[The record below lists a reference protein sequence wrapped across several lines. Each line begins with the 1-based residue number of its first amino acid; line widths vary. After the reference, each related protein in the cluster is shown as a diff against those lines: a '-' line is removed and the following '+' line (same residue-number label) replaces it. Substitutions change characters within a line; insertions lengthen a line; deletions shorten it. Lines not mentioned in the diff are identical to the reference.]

1 MNSSNR
7 LQYAGFTLVEVA
19 MVMFIVGL
27 VLTGVLAVANSQIAN
42 GRISAT
48 KQRLDAVKEA
58 LVTFIANNNRLPC
71 PANPVLPSSN
81 ANYGREAAT
90 PGTCT
95 GAVIIG
101 GGAAANARG
110 IVPWVTLGLPDDG
123 ALDGWDRR
131 FSYQVRLSQTNLNA
145 TTIPSLTG
153 NISIQNAAVGAVI
166 NPNNPAVVVIL
177 SHGENG
183 TGAYLPY
190 TGSRAIPAPAPTGAD
205 EGENRDDDT
214 IYVDK
219 AYSANAA
226 NPFDDI
232 VLWLTPADLLTNL
245 QRTSV
250 IATSAGSVNEKL
262 TNAKNALIGY
272 IVGDTVN
279 PRTVFPGATTRTV
292 WRRLPY
298 ADRAPGACGGSLNDG
313 MADNNCLT
321 GNVPWSTLG
330 ITQASVTDPWGNTL
344 RYTVETTLA
353 QSTATSGLRQSPPA
367 LGTSPAL
374 TLRSLGAD
382 GIAAT
387 ADDTTLSISVGQLRG
402 QLPASG
408 ITIDP

>member
-1 MNSSNR
+1 MNLGYR
-7 LQYAGFTLVEVA
+7 FGRAGFTLVEVA
-19 MVMFIVGL
+19 MVMFVVGL
-27 VLTGVLAVANSQIAN
+27 VLTGVLAAANSQIAN

-71 PANPVLPSSN
+71 PANPALTLGN
-81 ANYGREAAT
+81 AAYGVEATT

-95 GAVIIG
+95 GAVNF
-101 GGAAANARG
+101 GAGATASARG
-110 IVPWVTLGLPDDG
+110 IVPWVTLGLPDE
-123 ALDGWDRR
+123 ATLDGWDRR
-131 FSYQVRLSQTNLNA
+131 FSYQVYRTQTNLTSA
-145 TTIPSLTG
+145 TIPSLAG
-153 NISIQNAAVGAVI
+153 NIRLLNSAGGADI
-166 NPNNPAVVVIL
+166 NPGNRATVIVL

-183 TGAYLPY
+183 AGAYLPH
-190 TGSRAIPAPAPTGAD
+190 TGARINPASSGVD
-205 EGENRDDDT
+205 EVENTDNDT
-214 IYVDK
+214 DYVHK
-219 AYSANAA
+219 AYTTTAA

-232 VLWLTPADLLTNL
+232 VLWLTPADLLTEL

-250 IATSAGSVNEKL
+250 ITTTAGSVNEKL

-272 IVGDTVN
+272 LVGDTVD
-279 PRTVFPGATTRTV
+279 PKTVFPAAVTRTV

-298 ADRAPGACGGSLNDG
+298 ADRAPGACGGSLNNG
-313 MADNNCLT
+313 TADNNCLT

-330 ITQASVTDPWGNTL
+330 IAQASVTDPWGNTL

-402 QLPASG
+402 LLPASG
-408 ITIDP
+408 ITVDP